1 MWNKQIIIGFKSQ
14 AYVLCEFGSCKFLK
28 TMDCE
33 EIDILAKNAKETL
46 FSVDVSGNVTGILL
60 PLSVS

>member
-1 MWNKQIIIGFKSQ
+1 
-14 AYVLCEFGSCKFLK
+14 
-28 TMDCE
+28 MDCE